1 MSPSPADQPSHPAPL
16 PAFHASDEAADL
28 LRAALDAAGYS
39 DEGIARAIGATDPA
53 EARKV
58 RIGLRVYRT
67 SAGRPI
73 DTLIRLFLLGMPVDQ
88 AAADLALQ
96 PLGVERGLR
105 EGLLARTDAG
115 LMARVQILCR
125 SGVLMT
131 TDRAP
136 RAGTSLTGIP
146 ENFVMGIGA
155 STLTVAH
162 MLPNS
167 LLERPITRAL
177 DLGCGAGF
185 LALALAKGGLAHV
198 AAVDLNPRCLEFTRF
213 NARLNRLTNVWT
225 GQGDLFAPARTFP
238 ALGPGFDLIASNPP
252 FVITPG
258 KTYVFRDA
266 GLGSDSLTGRVIR
279 EAPACLAE
287 GGLSIFMTNW
297 VQPKGQDWKDHLRSW
312 FTGTGCDALVLDNGP
327 RTPDEYASFWIAHTE
342 GDDVEARGDMI
353 RAWVEDYARQ
363 NIEMLHGGIII
374 MRKRTA
380 PSNWVEFDDAP
391 DTMPTRA
398 GQHVL
403 RRLSAHDLIASTTDL
418 GRLVLVPAPDL
429 RLSHEL
435 APEAGSASGFGIVE
449 SRLRL
454 NEGLAP
460 SGGADPVV
468 VRFVGLLNGTKD
480 LNAVIAELGHEFQ
493 TAPEKIAPS
502 AHQLARRML
511 ERGMLIPAAG
521 KGR

>member
-1 MSPSPADQPSHPAPL
+1 MSPTAPNAPIPSL
-16 PAFHASDEAADL
+16 PPFAASAESAGL
-28 LRAALDAAGYS
+28 LRSALDAAGF
-39 DEGIARAIGATDPA
+39 DDAGLAKAIGATDQA

-58 RIGLRVYRT
+58 RIGLRVFRT

-73 DTLIRLFLLGMPVDQ
+73 DTLLRLFLLGMPVDE
-88 AAADLALQ
+88 AAAERALA
-96 PLGVERGLR
+96 PLGVDRGVR

-125 SGVLMT
+125 GGVLMA

-136 RAGTSLTGIP
+136 RAGTQLSGIP

-162 MLPNS
+162 MLPS
-167 LLERPITRAL
+167 ALLDRPITRAL
-177 DLGCGAGF
+177 DLGCGAGY
-185 LALALAKGGLAHV
+185 LALALAKGGLQHV
-198 AAVDLNPRCLEFTRF
+198 AAVDLNPRCLEYARF
-213 NARLNRLTNVWT
+213 NAHLNRLPNVWT
-225 GQGDLFAPARTFP
+225 GQGDLFAPARSFP

-258 KTYVFRDA
+258 KSYVFRDA

-327 RTPDEYASFWIAHTE
+327 RSPDEYASFWIAHTE
-342 GDDVEARGDMI
+342 GDDVEAEGQMI
-353 RAWVEDYARQ
+353 RTWVEEYERQ
-363 NIEMLHGGIII
+363 NIEMIHGGIII

-380 PSNWVEFDDAP
+380 PTNWVEFDTTP

-398 GQHVL
+398 GNHVL
-403 RRLSAHDLIASTTDL
+403 RCIAANDLLQEPDL
-418 GRLVLVPAPDL
+418 DSLVLVPAPDL
-429 RLSHEL
+429 RLTHEL
-435 APEAGSASGFGIVE
+435 VPTPEARGGWTIDE

-454 NEGLAP
+454 IEGLAP
-460 SGGADPVV
+460 AGGADPVV
-468 VRFVGLLNGTKD
+468 VRFVGLLNGVKT
-480 LNAVIAELGHEFQ
+480 LGAIIAELAQEFE
-493 TAPEKIAPS
+493 ASPDKLGPS
-502 AHQLARRML
+502 ARGVARKML
-511 ERGMLIPAAG
+511 QRGMLIPASA